1 MDEKEEEKE
10 REKNQKPK
18 RTTKKAATKKTAS
31 KRTTKTAR
39 KPRKKVAEETPE
51 SVKIEEIK
59 AVEAAMEKPV
69 AKGDFVL
76 VEMTGRSEETAE
88 VFETTSEDL
97 AKSSGI
103 HSDDKVYGPRLVVV
117 GEGWILK
124 GLDVRIE
131 GLKIGEEAKVEI
143 PPQEAFGERDPNNV
157 RMVPYR
163 LLRSKGINP
172 ALGAQLELDG
182 RPAVVRS
189 IGAGRVQLD
198 YNPPLAGRKII
209 YDVKVTRRYDA
220 PEEKIRALIGRHIAG
235 IETEKFDVK
244 ITKKAARIEVPI
256 DIFFADNLQKAKLA
270 VALDVEKFFPD
281 VDEVEYIEVIK
292 RKT

>member
-1 MDEKEEEKE
+1 MDEKEREEKQEKPE
-10 REKNQKPK
+10 RA
-18 RTTKKAATKKTAS
+18 TKKVATKKTAL
-31 KRTTKTAR
+31 KGATKTVR
-39 KPRKKVAEETPE
+39 KPRKRAVEEATE
-51 SVKIEEIK
+51 VVKTEEIK
-59 AVEAAMEKPV
+59 VVEAAVEKPV

-76 VEMTGRSEETAE
+76 VEMTGRSEETGE

-97 AKSSGI
+97 AKSAGI
-103 HSDDKVYGPRLVVV
+103 HSGDKVYGPRLVVV
-117 GEGWILK
+117 GEGWVLK
-124 GLDVRIE
+124 GLDARLE
-131 GLKIGEEAKVEI
+131 GLKLGEEAKVEI

-209 YDVKVTRRYDA
+209 YDVKVTRRYGA
-220 PEEKIRALIGRHIAG
+220 PEEKIRALIGRHVVG
-235 IETEKFDVK
+235 IEPEKFSVK

-281 VDEVEYIEVIK
+281 VDEVEYLEIIK